1 MVVII
6 ISSVVLVINI
16 VLWIFVIGI
25 IKKEFSVDGNLEEIR
40 IEVDKLIKE
49 IDRVTDRNL
58 TLIDSKTAYLNE
70 LMEKTDKKIKLF
82 NSEVSKRDLEKNT
95 LRQISSEMEKTSES
109 KSSETEKNHGS
120 KKSPSVKKNEVVAK
134 AAQSYKK
141 NMGDDN
147 YQLFTENAGTSDF
160 QRSIEVFDMP
170 MTDGEKSQVVTSDT
184 GLKIK
189 ISENPIKPKAVSG
202 TQILELADQGFSS
215 DLIAQKLS
223 IPAAEVEMMLALN
236 GRI

>member
-1 MVVII
+1 MI
-6 ISSVVLVINI
+6 
-16 VLWIFVIGI
+16 
-25 IKKEFSVDGNLEEIR
+25 
-40 IEVDKLIKE
+40 LIWHYWC
-49 IDRVTDRNL
+49 N
-58 TLIDSKTAYLNE
+58 
-70 LMEKTDKKIKLF
+70 KKIKLF